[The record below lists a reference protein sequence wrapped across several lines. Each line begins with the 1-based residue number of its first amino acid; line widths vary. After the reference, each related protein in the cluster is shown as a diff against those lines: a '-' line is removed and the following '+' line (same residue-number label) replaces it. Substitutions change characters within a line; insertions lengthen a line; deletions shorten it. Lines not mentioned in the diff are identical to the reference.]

1 MIYINKERKNIKVSK
16 LIWVILS
23 CMLLICICGCT
34 SKEEDSKN
42 AADNSIS
49 VSQGVI
55 SVVPV
60 EEDTEES
67 ADSIERETDS
77 KTDLIFFMGQSNMSG
92 KGGDAQLAPSVSE
105 QTGVEFRAY
114 SDPTTFYPVSEPF
127 GKREDNPDGLHEKDD
142 DDKSGS
148 LASAFIN
155 KYYELTGNKVIAV
168 SISKG
173 GLAMDLWLNGQFNPD
188 IKHRIERTKEY
199 LAEQQIVPEHTY
211 VLWLQG
217 ESDTSREVPAEE
229 YMGYFNEFFDGL
241 FELGIEEVF
250 IISPGMSSYESQYT
264 GIIDAQKDICKNDA
278 RFCLAT
284 TVIKGLKDECFADS
298 YHLNQHALNLT
309 GIESAKAAAYY
320 TNTGHKPVIYDYMT
334 GDLFVPEGSADYT
347 NESIGKISLKNVN
360 EEF

>member
-1 MIYINKERKNIKVSK
+1 MIYDKTRKDIKAFTSVR
-16 LIWVILS
+16 VILY
-23 CMLLICICGCT
+23 CMLLLCLCGCT
-34 SKEEDSKN
+34 S
-42 AADNSIS
+42 NSIS

-60 EEDTEES
+60 DEDDAKEQ
-67 ADSIERETDS
+67 ER

-92 KGGDAQLAPSVSE
+92 KGGDASLAPNVSE
-105 QTGVEFRAY
+105 EAGVEFRAY
-114 SDPTTFYPVSEPF
+114 SDPTMLYPISEPF
-127 GKREDNPDGLHEKDD
+127 GKKEDNPDGLHEKDD

-148 LASAFIN
+148 LASSFIN

-188 IKHRIERTKEY
+188 IKQRIEKTKEY
-199 LAEQQIVPEHTY
+199 LAGQGIVPGHTY

-217 ESDTSREVPAEE
+217 ESDTSREVPAQE

-264 GIIDAQKDICKNDA
+264 GIIDAQKDICRSDS

-309 GIESAKAAAYY
+309 GIESAKAVAYY
-320 TNTGHKPVIYDYMT
+320 TNTGRKPVIYDYMT
-334 GDLFVPEGSADYT
+334 KDLFIPEGSSEYVS
-347 NESIGKISLKNVN
+347 ESIEEISLKNVN
-360 EEF
+360 EKF